1 MTKKYQVRIE
11 PEAYYQI
18 INSISF
24 IKTVSIKAASKLF
37 QIILES
43 INSLSE
49 FPERFPITE
58 RYKLFGSSERQM
70 TIVKG
75 RYSILYVI
83 EGDDVY
89 FEYFVD
95 SRKK

>member
-24 IKTVSIKAASKLF
+24 IKTVSAKAASKLF

-83 EGDDVY
+83 EGDTVCV
-89 FEYFVD
+89 EYFVD